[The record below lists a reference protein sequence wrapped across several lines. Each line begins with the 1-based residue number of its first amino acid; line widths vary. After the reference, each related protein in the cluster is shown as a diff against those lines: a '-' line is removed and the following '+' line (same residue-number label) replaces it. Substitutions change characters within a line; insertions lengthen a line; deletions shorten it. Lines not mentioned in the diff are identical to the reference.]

1 MARYT
6 FKSSEDG
13 IARFQDI
20 LGRVGTSLDTLE
32 ELADAIDNDP
42 EFLSK
47 LKEELDN
54 KYELSE
60 SGIPVKDL
68 SSDVTDLLDVGSI
81 SNEEIDNIING
92 N

>member
-60 SGIPVKDL
+60 SGIPVEDL
-68 SSDVTDLLDVGSI
+68 SSNVTDLLDIGSI
-81 SNEEIDNIING
+81 SNEEINDITI
-92 N
+92 